1 LALGSLG
8 ARHRAAAAQLL
19 LAQIDAG
26 PEARRQHPPAL
37 SQLCSREVG
46 VEHLRRVLT
55 DPGATWGYVIT
66 AASALAR
73 LGPAFHDE
81 AAGHLE
87 RVLEH
92 CSRSRYEF
100 VSSLRELAN
109 LGEPHRGDAITRMR
123 RALVDPCVAPAQRC
137 SIAGELIRR
146 APEYHAEA
154 IDELLLIARSERDP
168 EVMATAWS
176 RLNDLGPGLSE
187 RVQTE
192 LLTLAR
198 DDANAQL
205 SNLESVFRSADTANR
220 RVAAEILVA
229 ALNDGR
235 RSLHRRL
242 QAAQGLMSL
251 GGAFHRQAVDGVLV
265 LVRAGL
271 ILDITYVARVFAATG
286 RGVRS
291 ALAQALQEVLC
302 EEHPDPFL
310 SVPAME
316 ALDVLGEDV
325 PVEAMR
331 RLVFDLSYDFDER
344 ARVAVMLAKAD
355 SAYLTVAT
363 SLTFRAAGELGL
375 QTWRGLV
382 AELAGLG
389 VDVEV
394 PLRALATDRDRSL
407 HESMAAACLLG
418 AEGVPLLRKQAEHP
432 YADFNSRSRAYRALV
447 EGADPA
453 VLGAAVDVHLEAL
466 RDPGLPV
473 SVRCDAATALVELD
487 RTFEPAVI
495 EVLWRWAESAH
506 AGVDERGS
514 AIQAL
519 ATVDSP
525 VSPRLAR
532 LIIGTARDPEATDE
546 LAAMLARKL
555 PRAHRT
561 ELERFLLLDQ
571 AVEVSHRIPRT
582 DVWDDIPLRAEAE
595 DVIRELL
602 EAPESTAADRR
613 CAATALSR
621 MSVRKD
627 PEAIALLLAD
637 GSAAALA
644 DAARHGA
651 WQLVHDQA
659 REVVMDE
666 ARPMRERRQ
675 AALLIGR
682 ISDEPSVRDFLL
694 ADRDAPWRVRVDE
707 LRYAGAFDELRAIR
721 DDPARPPAQRSRAV
735 NVLLMLSLDDRQAC
749 ARVLAAIA
757 ADEASPPALR
767 WRAARDLTNLGVAGR
782 SEGVRLL
789 DAMARDS
796 DLPVGTRAD
805 AAAAVCV
812 ARPTRRPEM
821 RTVLRGLLPI
831 STPLQRVRVLH
842 YISDWWRDEG
852 LPGLHDMAA
861 DARLGPVVRLRAAES
876 IVELRRYHRGFS
888 AGVARELATDAAVP
902 RHVRDG
908 AAMCLAIWSTECRE
922 EARALL
928 RRLRDCG
935 TR

>member
-1 LALGSLG
+1 MLA
-8 ARHRAAAAQLL
+8 
-19 LAQIDAG
+19 
-26 PEARRQHPPAL
+26 
-37 SQLCSREVG
+37 
-46 VEHLRRVLT
+46 
-55 DPGATWGYVIT
+55 DPGATWGYVIA

-81 AAGHLE
+81 AAGHLK
-87 RVLEH
+87 RVLDH
-92 CSRSRYEF
+92 CSRSRYDF
-100 VSSLRELAN
+100 VSSLRELTN
-109 LGEPHRGDAITRMR
+109 LGEPYRGDAITLMR
-123 RALVDPCVAPAQRC
+123 RALVDLCVVPAQRRA
-137 SIAGELIRR
+137 IAGELIRC

-154 IDELLLIARSERDP
+154 ADELLLIIRSERDP
-168 EVMATAWS
+168 EVVAAAWS

-187 RVQTE
+187 RAQTE

-198 DDANAQL
+198 ADDVNAQL
-205 SNLESVFRSADTANR
+205 SNLGPVFRSASTGNR
-220 RVAAEILVA
+220 RAAAEILVA

-235 RSLHRRL
+235 RSLRRRL
-242 QAAQGLMSL
+242 QAALGLTSL
-251 GGAFHRQAVDGVLV
+251 GRAFHRQAVDGVLV
-265 LVRAGL
+265 LVRTGL
-271 ILDITYVARVFAATG
+271 ILDINYVARMFASAG
-286 RGVRS
+286 HGVRS
-291 ALAQALQEVLC
+291 ALAQAFLEVLS
-302 EEHPDPFL
+302 EADPDPFL
-310 SVPAME
+310 SLPVME
-316 ALDVLGEDV
+316 GLDVLGEDV
-325 PVEAMR
+325 PVESMR
-331 RLVFDLSYDFDER
+331 RLVFDLSYDLDER

-355 SAYLTVAT
+355 SAYLAVAT
-363 SLTFRAAGELGL
+363 SLTFRAAGEIALES
-375 QTWRGLV
+375 WRGLV

-389 VDVEV
+389 VDVRV
-394 PLRALATDRDRSL
+394 PLRSVVADRDRSL

-418 AEGVPLLRKQAEHP
+418 AEGVPLLRKQAAHP

-447 EGADPA
+447 EGADPT
-453 VLGAAVDVHLEAL
+453 VLGAAVAAHLEAL
-466 RDPGLPV
+466 RDPGLPM

-506 AGVDERGS
+506 AGVGERVS
-514 AIQAL
+514 AVEAL

-546 LAAMLARKL
+546 LSARLARTL

-571 AVEVSHRIPRT
+571 SVEVVHRIPRA

-595 DVIRELL
+595 DAIRELL
-602 EAPESTAADRR
+602 VAPESSAADRR
-613 CAATALSR
+613 DAATMLSR

-627 PEAIALLLAD
+627 PEAVALLLAD
-637 GSAAALA
+637 GSEAALVN
-644 DAARHGA
+644 AARHGA
-651 WQLVHDQA
+651 WQLVHDRA
-659 REVVMDE
+659 REVVLDE
-666 ARPMRERRQ
+666 ARPLRERRQ

-721 DDPARPPAQRSRAV
+721 DDPARPPFQRSRAV

-749 ARVLAAIA
+749 ARVLGAIA
-757 ADEASPPALR
+757 ADQACPPALR
-767 WRAARDLTNLGVAGR
+767 WRAARDLTELGVAGR

-789 DAMARDS
+789 EAMARDS

-812 ARPTRRPEM
+812 ARPTRRQEM

-842 YISDWWRDEG
+842 HISDWWRDEG

-861 DARLGPVVRLRAAES
+861 DVDLGPVVRLRAAES
-876 IVELRRYHRGFS
+876 IVELRRYHSGIS

-902 RHVRDG
+902 RHLRVG
-908 AAMCLAIWSTECRE
+908 AAMCLAMWSTECRE

-928 RRLRDCG
+928 RHLRDCG